1 MKGML
6 MVKIIQMSIILTYDV
21 TGKLWEIPRKLEG
34 VLLFEIRH
42 QLIIDCYLQ
51 SGKDQQYGEVNLD
64 DHVDV
69 VFCKDPRYEADK
81 L

>member
-21 TGKLWEIPRKLEG
+21 TGKLWEIPRKLE

-42 QLIIDCYLQ
+42 QLIVTYKVARTNNMVRLTWMTM
-51 SGKDQQYGEVNLD
+51 ST
-64 DHVDV
+64 
-69 VFCKDPRYEADK
+69 
-81 L
+81 